1 MKRLLL
7 GVNGEKNS
15 LLRVIENILI
25 TENEYWTHFNT
36 YVSLPIPIKKQYV
49 VGIYKTAIKRLGYS
63 FLTYVRNAVKSN
75 RLLYGDAH
83 ALTGCHSDMFE
94 TLMYKNALN

>member
-1 MKRLLL
+1 MNTGR
-7 GVNGEKNS
+7 
-15 LLRVIENILI
+15 ILI
-25 TENEYWTHFNT
+25 LMRAYLFRSRNNM
-36 YVSLPIPIKKQYV
+36 V
-49 VGIYKTAIKRLGYS
+49 YKTAIKRLGYS

>member
-1 MKRLLL
+1 VDINWELTGALPMKRLLL

-36 YVSLPIPIKKQYV
+36 YASLPIPVKKQY
-49 VGIYKTAIKRLGYS
+49 GL
-63 FLTYVRNAVKSN
+63 
-75 RLLYGDAH
+75 
-83 ALTGCHSDMFE
+83 
-94 TLMYKNALN
+94 

>member
-1 MKRLLL
+1 MFM
-7 GVNGEKNS
+7 GSGDINS
-15 LLRVIENILI
+15 SLRMIENTLI

-75 RLLYGDAH
+75 RLLYGDAY
-83 ALTGCHSDMFE
+83 AYDWMS
-94 TLMYKNALN
+94 